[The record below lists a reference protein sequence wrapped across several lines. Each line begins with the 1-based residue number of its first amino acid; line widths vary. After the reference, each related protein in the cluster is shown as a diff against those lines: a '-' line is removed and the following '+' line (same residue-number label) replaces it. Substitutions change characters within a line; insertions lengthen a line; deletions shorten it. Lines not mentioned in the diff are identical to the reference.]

1 MRATSHGPDER
12 REGQAAWTVPGTRCP
27 TQRGGRWGSGQAG
40 PLCRLGMR
48 TALSKAQV
56 IYCLGGNKGPLRT
69 QPVGTNGHRNCLP
82 GHAIWLA
89 EQASPVGKNKE
100 LALLKAQGPLT
111 CPTTIAR
118 HPWSPYSGHSWTEWP
133 FAGIGELAPLLQQE
147 QDPASPAGS
156 QP

>member
-56 IYCLGGNKGPLRT
+56 IYCLGGNKGPVRT
-69 QPVGTNGHRNCLP
+69 QPVEFPQKLVAPMATETASLDMPFGWQSRQ
-82 GHAIWLA
+82 AQLA
-89 EQASPVGKNKE
+89 K
-100 LALLKAQGPLT
+100 T
-111 CPTTIAR
+111 R
-118 HPWSPYSGHSWTEWP
+118 SWRFLRP
-133 FAGIGELAPLLQQE
+133 RVL
-147 QDPASPAGS
+147 
-156 QP
+156 